1 MAHWYSVTLLQCY
14 SVTLLQW
21 HSSEVPG
28 DEVAPSE
35 VLGHQDGVERG
46 LKEADQLHHEGR
58 LDQGTKNL
66 SLATNFPFLL
76 VGFSVGESYM

>member
-1 MAHWYSVTLLQCY
+1 MVLWYNSRVF
-14 SVTLLQW
+14 QW

-28 DEVAPSE
+28 DEVSPSE

-58 LDQGTKNL
+58 LDQGAKNL

-76 VGFSVGESYM
+76 VGFSIGESYM

>member
-1 MAHWYSVTLLQCY
+1 MIQCKSSVVNSRGERKLNIKL
-14 SVTLLQW
+14 
-21 HSSEVPG
+21 PG
-28 DEVAPSE
+28 DEVPPSQ

-76 VGFSVGESYM
+76 VGFSIGKSYM